1 MEFKYSFLCLIRSK
15 SYLFFALAFPI
26 LLSTFFNA
34 VFGGDLLADF
44 NPIPVAIVEESSFA
58 QPLFVDTLHA
68 LADLDEPIIEIIP
81 AGSIEEAT
89 TMLASG
95 DIAGLF
101 ILSGDIEL
109 VVANTGLNQSILQNI
124 SNEFLRRSAT
134 IGDIAAE
141 RPDLVFEIVAQ
152 INAGLDINQDAPGL
166 QADLF
171 VYYFYALL
179 AMVSF
184 MGAQV
189 GFQVSISVQASVSP
203 LAARR
208 SISPTR
214 KITVIANGF
223 LAALLVHFLVTIVS
237 VAYLIFVLGI
247 NFGQNLPLVLLVCLV
262 GSLAGVS
269 FGILIATVMKGKP
282 NVREA
287 AVTAISFVFWAASG
301 LFQTEIRRAVRNAAP
316 ILDRLNPTT
325 LMSDAFASLVIYD
338 HLNHY
343 FQSLLILLA
352 MSACFLLISAVV
364 LRRTRYAES

>member
-1 MEFKYSFLCLIRSK
+1 MEFKYSFLCLIRSR

-26 LLSTFFNA
+26 LLGTFFNA

-44 NPIPVAIVEESSFA
+44 SPIQVAIIEEAGFA
-58 QPLFVDTLHA
+58 QPLFTDTLRA
-68 LADLDEPIIEIIP
+68 LTDLEEPIIEIIP
-81 AGSIEEAT
+81 AESPEEAET
-89 TMLASG
+89 LLAGGDVSG
-95 DIAGLF
+95 VF
-101 ILSGDIEL
+101 ILGDDIEL
-109 VVANTGLNQSILQNI
+109 MVANIGLNQSILQTI

-141 RPDLVFEIVAQ
+141 RPDIVLDIVEQ
-152 INAGLDINQDAPGL
+152 INAGLDINRDAPGL
-166 QADLF
+166 EIDLL

-208 SISPTR
+208 SISPSR
-214 KITVIANGF
+214 KISIVISGF
-223 LAALLVHFLVTIVS
+223 LAGLLVHFLVTIVS
-237 VAYLIFVLGI
+237 VAYLIFVLGV

-262 GSLAGVS
+262 GSLTGVS
-269 FGILIATVMKGKP
+269 FGILIATVVKGKP
-282 NVREA
+282 NIREA
-287 AVTAISFVFWAASG
+287 VVTAISFVFWATSG
-301 LFQTEIRRAVRNAAP
+301 LFQTEVRRAVRNSFP

-338 HLNHY
+338 NLDHY
-343 FQSLLILLA
+343 IQSLLILLA
-352 MSACFLLISAVV
+352 MSACFLLVSAAV
-364 LRRTRYAES
+364 LRRARYAES